1 MGWGGCRDRGEAVA
15 CRFGRLHASCLIEV
29 WLSGLGPTA
38 EFLFVRDKKEPSR
51 LRRSVRT
58 ATGSQLFN
66 LRCERAKPGKIACMT
81 QSKKNTDWS
90 PTEIAAVVRS
100 YLDMLALELA
110 GQQYSKSAFRD
121 RLIEQLQG
129 TRSKGSIE
137 FKHCNISAVMQQLG
151 YPSIQGYKRRDN
163 FQKSLV
169 QEIER
174 QLTLHP
180 SLAHVAQS
188 AVNQPAQVPQFVQL
202 DQVWQEPPPRKQQVQ
217 ESLPDYLRHSPAR
230 RDYLAQEAR
239 NQSLGLA
246 GEQFV
251 LSYERWKLQH
261 HGLPDLAQRVEHVSV
276 TLGDGLGFDIRS
288 FDLEG
293 NEQWI
298 EVKTTSFAKDTPFF
312 VTRNELRTSQA
323 HADRYHL

>member
-1 MGWGGCRDRGEAVA
+1 MT
-15 CRFGRLHASCLIEV
+15 
-29 WLSGLGPTA
+29 PTQ
-38 EFLFVRDKKEPSR
+38 K
-51 LRRSVRT
+51 
-58 ATGSQLFN
+58 N
-66 LRCERAKPGKIACMT
+66 L
-81 QSKKNTDWS
+81 DWS

-110 GQQYSKSAFRD
+110 GQQYSKTAFRD
-121 RLIEQLQG
+121 SLIEQLQG
-129 TRSKGSIE
+129 SRSKGSIE

-169 QEIER
+169 QEIE
-174 QLTLHP
+174 QQITLHP
-180 SLAHVAQS
+180 SLAHIALS
-188 AVNQPAQVPQFVQL
+188 AVNQPAQVPPFVPLEQAL
-202 DQVWQEPPPRKQQVQ
+202 QEPPPRTAQAQ
-217 ESLPDYLRHSPAR
+217 EAVPDYLRHSPVR

-251 LSYERWKLQH
+251 LAYEQWKLQRY
-261 HGLPDLAQRVEHVSV
+261 GLPELAQQVEHVSV

-288 FDLEG
+288 FDLAG

-298 EVKTTSFAKDTPFF
+298 EVKTTSFAKDSPFF
-312 VTRNELRTSQA
+312 VTRNELHTSQA
-323 HADRYHL
+323 HADKFHLYRVFEFRKQPKFFDLPGSIEAHCLLDPVTYRASF